1 MKSGKYVKLSK
12 QDNITLS
19 YGSVNTK
26 QLKSVYL
33 RMQCWVEPIDDEKNW
48 DGIISL
54 IRREVRMC
62 TYRNINKDYFI
73 ENQYIV
79 DLDLRSSGI
88 LKDKRSFLSCEV
100 TLFTKKQLDI
110 KTEEFSVLM
119 EDMAQTIIKSTP
131 TLFNQFKIYEK
142 KR

>member
-33 RMQCWVEPIDDEKNW
+33 RMQCWVQPKMEDEQNW
-48 DGIISL
+48 DNVIAL
-54 IRREVRMC
+54 IRREVRIC
-62 TYRNINKDYFI
+62 AYNNINHQFFKD
-73 ENQYIV
+73 QYIV

-88 LKDKRSFLSCEV
+88 LKDKRSFLSCEI
-100 TLFTKKQLDI
+100 TLFTKNQTDI
-110 KTEEFSVLM
+110 RAEEFARLM
-119 EDMAQTIIKSTP
+119 HNLASDYNKVDLQHS
-131 TLFNQFKIYEK
+131 F
-142 KR
+142 

>member
-12 QDNITLS
+12 KDNITLS

-33 RMQCWVEPIDDEKNW
+33 RMQCWVQPKEEDKNW
-48 DGIISL
+48 DGVISL
-54 IRREVRMC
+54 IRREVRLC
-62 TYRNINKDYFI
+62 AFHNINKQFFK
-73 ENQYIV
+73 EHYIV

-100 TLFTKKQLDI
+100 TLFVKEQMDI
-110 KTEEFSVLM
+110 KTQEFSGLM
-119 EDMAQTIIKSTP
+119 QDLATKIIQCTP
-131 TLFNQFKIYEK
+131 TLTKEFQIFER

>member
-1 MKSGKYVKLSK
+1 MKSGKYVKLPK
-12 QDNITLS
+12 QDNIALS

-33 RMQCWVEPIDDEKNW
+33 RMQCWVEPKTDEKNW
-48 DGIISL
+48 DAIISL

-62 TYRNINKDYFI
+62 AFHNINKQYF
-73 ENQYIV
+73 NDNYIV

-88 LKDKRSFLSCEV
+88 LTHKRSFLSCEV
-100 TLFTKKQLDI
+100 TLFTRQQMDI
-110 KTEEFSVLM
+110 KAEEFSHTMKELA
-119 EDMAQTIIKSTP
+119 DKIIKSTP
-131 TLFNQFKIYEK
+131 TLFREFDIFER

>member
-48 DGIISL
+48 DSIISL

-110 KTEEFSVLM
+110 KSEEFSGLM

-131 TLFNQFKIYEK
+131 TLFNEFRIYEK